1 MLCYTLCSRIPRN
14 TWRIVMDESTPAQNQ
29 PKWLDSPLM
38 MTVAQLHS
46 KDLVLENEYLRVEN
60 RILRVSVR
68 PIPFL
73 LRGLLAS
80 RLQRKL
86 G

>member
-1 MLCYTLCSRIPRN
+1 MLPF
-14 TWRIVMDESTPAQNQ
+14 AQVRQGLYQDGVAENVRVDFSLLQ
-29 PKWLDSPLM
+29 VDLD
-38 MTVAQLHS
+38 
-46 KDLVLENEYLRVEN
+46 
-60 RILRVSVR
+60 VSVR